1 MTTEKLS
8 MQLLNIMKIE
18 YKKFVMCKKQSYFF
32 GVYHIKN
39 YEYGHFSYSVVLS
52 GDLRAV

>member
-8 MQLLNIMKIE
+8 MQPLNIMKIE
-18 YKKFVMCKKQSYFF
+18 YKKFVMCKKHFF

-39 YEYGHFSYSVVLS
+39 YEYGHFSYSVVLN